1 MKKILSLLLLVVGMA
16 SCSNNEDLFDSN
28 SKKTKSTQ
36 VETFKVSPEEAKEE
50 LVGFLNKMGTS
61 SLTRSTTNKNIGE
74 VQAIRNSFMDATTRS
89 MSEEGDIDTLMY
101 AINFADNQGFALV
114 AADKRTS
121 PVLAIID
128 EGSFNVDSLSED
140 KDEGFL
146 AFIDNAINMEKE
158 DIQNY
163 SAQTRS
169 MQTNGY
175 VVNTIYSPILH
186 TKWTQQDVYGQY
198 CPNGIAGCTVIAT
211 AQILS
216 YFKNI
221 GHVNWAYNGTIG
233 SSDLHWD
240 KIISDCDS
248 HDGKLLSSSC
258 STSANEVAHLVRY
271 LGIAFG
277 AKYNKKSTSVGE
289 SKAIDWFNK
298 WGGLKASSLKG
309 YNESAI
315 VSAIKAGNPVYAR
328 GNSGKKKVFGIR
340 VGWKGGHAWIYDGAI
355 IASKDGKSNTFVHCN
370 WGWGGYKN
378 GYYLSNAFDTKAGA
392 TMYDSSDTQ
401 TGNTSNYKYNLEYSI
416 ITK

>member
-1 MKKILSLLLLVVGMA
+1 
-16 SCSNNEDLFDSN
+16 
-28 SKKTKSTQ
+28 
-36 VETFKVSPEEAKEE
+36 
-50 LVGFLNKMGTS
+50 MGTS
-61 SLTRSTTNKNIGE
+61 SLTRSTTNKKIGE

-186 TKWTQQDVYGQY
+186 TKWEQQDVYGQY

-221 GHVNWAYNGTIG
+221 R
-233 SSDLHWD
+233 
-240 KIISDCDS
+240 
-248 HDGKLLSSSC
+248 GKFAAC
-258 STSANEVAHLVRY
+258 
-271 LGIAFG
+271 
-277 AKYNKKSTSVGE
+277 
-289 SKAIDWFNK
+289 
-298 WGGLKASSLKG
+298 
-309 YNESAI
+309 
-315 VSAIKAGNPVYAR
+315 
-328 GNSGKKKVFGIR
+328 
-340 VGWKGGHAWIYDGAI
+340 
-355 IASKDGKSNTFVHCN
+355 
-370 WGWGGYKN
+370 
-378 GYYLSNAFDTKAGA
+378 
-392 TMYDSSDTQ
+392 
-401 TGNTSNYKYNLEYSI
+401 
-416 ITK
+416 